1 MLKAMSRFLQALF
14 IILTAALPVRA
25 QIDTEQVMRIGR
37 NTLYFEDYVLSI
49 QYFNQVIGVKPYL
62 AQPYF
67 YRAIAKLNLDDYRGA
82 EADATLALDRNPFIT
97 DAWEVRGVARQNLGD
112 AAGAVADYDHA
123 LEMLPDNRS
132 LLFNRAIALEEL
144 KEYERAREG
153 YDRLIRL
160 HPSFDAAYVGR
171 ARLNMVTGDSIA
183 AIADAEKALGLNK
196 GSVNARIVHADLLMN
211 HSKDFAGALAD
222 LDEAIRLQPQLTGL
236 FINRAF
242 VRYRLDDYYGAMAD
256 YDYAVT
262 LDPTNTTAL
271 YNRALLRAEVHDFNR
286 AVTDLDRVLDLDPDN
301 YRALFN
307 RAVLRRDLG
316 ELDGA
321 VTDLDRLISVFPEFS
336 AAWFLRYDVRRQR
349 GDRGAKSDY
358 DRSIA
363 LARTMVEAE
372 NNPLDKDP
380 ATQGNKA
387 ETQEQVKARFSTLLT
402 VDDTS
407 APEQTYNSKEIKGR
421 VQDRRSPV
429 ELEPILA
436 LTYYTSPT
444 ELKPGGEYIKEV
456 AEANDSRMMRFVLQA
471 SVHPA
476 GVTDEE
482 TFADHTQSIN
492 YYTSW
497 MSTHTPRAID
507 YLGRAMD
514 HMTLR
519 DYASAEADLDRALE
533 LTPGYTLALLA
544 RAQARFLAAEADT
557 EADSRRLRLQ
567 SAIADLDKALELSPR
582 LAAAAYNKG
591 VILGT
596 AGDFTSAIAAFSHAI
611 ELAPDMGEAWYNRGY
626 VYLRLGNRDAGLA
639 DLSKAGELGVVPS
652 YNLLKRMSG
661 H

>member
-1 MLKAMSRFLQALF
+1 MAR
-14 IILTAALPVRA
+14 ILTALLLAIASTLQVRA
-25 QIDTEQVMRIGR
+25 QIDTDQVMRIGR

-112 AAGAVADYDHA
+112 FAGAVADYDHA

-132 LLFNRAIALEEL
+132 LLFNRAIALNDL
-144 KEYERAREG
+144 KEYDRARDG
-153 YDRLIRL
+153 FDRLIKA
-160 HPSFDAAYVGR
+160 HPSFDPAYVGR
-171 ARLNMVTGDSIA
+171 ARLNMATGDSVSA
-183 AIADAEKALGLNK
+183 LADADKALSLNK
-196 GSVNARIVHADLLMN
+196 GSVNARIVHADLLLN
-211 HSKDFAGALAD
+211 HVKDAAGALTD
-222 LDEAIRLQPQLTGL
+222 MDEAIRLQPQLTGL

-242 VRYRLDDYYGAMAD
+242 IRYTLDDYYGAMAD

-262 LDPTNTTAL
+262 LDPANVTAL
-271 YNRALLRAEVHDFNR
+271 YNRALLRAEVHDYNR
-286 AVTDLDRVLDLDPDN
+286 AVADLDRVLELDPDN
-301 YRALFN
+301 YRAMFN

-321 VTDLDRLISVFPEFS
+321 VIDLDHLIAVFPDFS
-336 AAWFLRYDVRRQR
+336 AAWFMRYDVRRQR
-349 GDRGAKSDY
+349 GDRGAKHDY

-363 LARTMVEAE
+363 LAKTMVEAE

-380 ATQGNKA
+380 ASADGSA
-387 ETQEQVKARFSTLLT
+387 PETQEQVKARFSTLLT

-407 APEQTYNSKEIKGR
+407 APEQTFNSKEIKGR
-421 VQDRRSPV
+421 VQDQRTPV
-429 ELEPILA
+429 ELEPIIA

-444 ELKPGGEYIKEV
+444 ELKQSGEYIPEV
-456 AEANDSRMMRFVLQA
+456 SEANDTRMMRFVLQA
-471 SVHPA
+471 SAHPA
-476 GVTDEE
+476 PVADEE
-482 TFADHTQSIN
+482 TFSRHTRSID

-497 MSTHTPRAID
+497 ISTHTPRAID

-519 DYASAEADLDRALE
+519 DYVSAEADLTSALE
-533 LTPGYTLALLA
+533 ITPGYTLALIA
-544 RAQARFLAAEADT
+544 RAQARFLASESETDADT
-557 EADSRRLRLQ
+557 RRLMTHG
-567 SAIADLDKALELSPR
+567 AVTDLDAALEKSPR

-596 AGDFTSAIAAFSHAI
+596 AGDLTSAIAAFTQAI
-611 ELAPDMGEAWYNRGY
+611 ELSPDMGEAWYNRGY
-626 VYLRLGNRDAGLA
+626 AYLRLGNRDAGLA

-661 H
+661 R